1 MATSRPRPAHLK
13 LVPQPE
19 APVRPSSGALA
30 YNNRRGETYYLHQG
44 VTKTGKP
51 RYFVA
56 KTVGPGALAAL
67 PEGLEIVETAN
78 GVVSVRR
85 VDTSASAIPANDVEV
100 VRAFLAK
107 HARLRGC
114 AVDVRRGEILIS
126 EPVGGGVGEIPG
138 LAEELGLGRMPHRF
152 GFPSTRPTRYTPVMK
167 LVRDRSTPGR
177 YMVHRMTYRGDGGFL
192 PLAGGSLQDLLSRFV
207 VHLGTDRFFELY

>member
-1 MATSRPRPAHLK
+1 MATSRPRHTHLQFVPPPEEPPRPA
-13 LVPQPE
+13 
-19 APVRPSSGALA
+19 SGALA
-30 YNNRRGETYYLHQG
+30 YQNRRGETYYLHHG

-56 KTVGPGALAAL
+56 KTVGEGALATL
-67 PEGLEIVETAN
+67 PEGLEIAETAN

-85 VDTSASAIPANDVEV
+85 VDTSANAIPAKDVET

-107 HARLRGC
+107 HQRLH
-114 AVDVRRGEILIS
+114 AYVAEVRKGEIVIS
-126 EPVGGGVGEIPG
+126 EPVGFQEERVPG
-138 LAEELGLGRMPHRF
+138 LAEELGLGRMLRV
-152 GFPSTRPTRYTPVMK
+152 PSTRPTRYTPVMK
-167 LVRDRSTPGR
+167 LVRDGSNPGR

-192 PLAGGSLQDLLSRFV
+192 PLSGGSLQDLLGRFV